1 MGLDGTIK
9 RPDGKPLG
17 DVRFVQQALAAAFPG
32 IVFGML
38 PSGADK
44 IRLAAERGIV
54 FPDVLHKQLE
64 AIPAK
69 FGGEYEGPSFSAQF
83 SLGSSSEVLL
93 VDVVLYGTTA
103 ASEPMLEFLDR
114 EYGWVTTHP

>member
-17 DVRFVQQALAAAFPG
+17 EVGFVQQALAAAFPG
-32 IVFGML
+32 IVFGTL

-54 FPDVLHKQLE
+54 FPDVLRTQLE
-64 AIPAK
+64 RIPAK
-69 FGGEYEGPSFSAQF
+69 HGGEYECPSFSAQF
-83 SLGSSSEVLL
+83 SLGSSSEVLD

-103 ASEPMLEFLDR
+103 DSDPMFEFLER